1 MKEKIKKLLE
11 NIRFRYFR
19 HTLYKRDKNF
29 IKEHS
34 LPKLSKSEWE
44 SLKATWPCFKLK
56 ESDLIYLKLYKKEQ
70 GFDPYFICDY
80 PLQLIL
86 KKTNPL
92 QQVEALQHKGLVDV
106 WFPELNFP
114 EVYVRC
120 IAGVMYD
127 KDMNKI
133 TPEESLRIIKGKESF
148 IIKPTVDTGCGKGVK
163 KISTKDKTN
172 NELNK
177 ILKSYKRDYIVQEV
191 IRQSKEIE
199 DLNPTSLNTCRVTS
213 LLINGKWHCSTIFK
227 VGKKGADKDN
237 WSSSYL
243 IGVNDDG
250 TLKECGYDNYLN
262 KVYKTDTGI
271 EFKNIKLP
279 KFEEMISFTKQYHI
293 KYFPQCGIVG
303 WDIFID
309 SKDNVRVIEI
319 NLDSP
324 GVVGEQIASGTF
336 FKEFRDEIV
345 HIMTNNI

>member
-1 MKEKIKKLLE
+1 MKERIKNLLG

-19 HTLYKRDKNF
+19 HTLYKRDRRF

-34 LPKLSKSEWE
+34 LPKLSKNEWN
-44 SLKATWPCFKLK
+44 SLKAAWPCFKLK
-56 ESDLIYLKLYKKEQ
+56 ESDLIYLKLYKKEH
-70 GFDPYFICDY
+70 GFDPYFISDY

-86 KKTNPL
+86 KRTNPL
-92 QQVEALQHKGLVDV
+92 KQVEALQHKGLVDV

-120 IAGVMYD
+120 IAGILYD
-127 KDMNKI
+127 KDMNII
-133 TPEESLRIIKGKESF
+133 TPEDSLRIIKRKDLF

-163 KISTKDKTN
+163 RITTKDKTD
-172 NELNK
+172 NELND
-177 ILKSYKRDYIVQEV
+177 ILKSYKRDYIVQEA
-191 IRQSKEIE
+191 IKQSKEIE
-199 DLNPTSLNTCRVTS
+199 YLNPTSLNTCRVTS
-213 LLINGKWHCSTIFK
+213 IHINGKWSSSTIFK

-237 WSSSYL
+237 WSSSYF
-243 IGVNDDG
+243 IGVNEDG
-250 TLKECGYDNYLN
+250 TLKDCGYDNNLK

-271 EFKNIKLP
+271 VFKNIKLP
-279 KFEEMISFTKQYHI
+279 KFEEMISFTKKYHL

-309 SKDNVRVIEI
+309 SENNVRVIEV

-336 FKEFRDEIV
+336 FKDFRDDIV
-345 HIMTNNI
+345 KIMTNNI